1 MDIEFEILKESD
13 LEEAYNLCRDVF
25 GEYAS
30 FDEVKKTYQLCKN
43 DSHYYF
49 IVGKSNGK
57 IIAYTT
63 MIIFHNL
70 FDGISP
76 VATLWYVCVD
86 KNYRRLGVAS
96 SMFAEIERIA
106 NENCCEIMYF
116 TSLEDNLGAHNFY
129 RSVGYSDSK
138 EKAFVKYLYEE
149 WDKSTTTT

>member
-1 MDIEFEILKESD
+1 LDIKFEILKENE
-13 LEEAYNLCRDVF
+13 LKEAYNLCKNVF

-43 DSHYYF
+43 DNHYYF

-70 FDGISP
+70 FDGMNPI
-76 VATLWYVCVD
+76 ATLWYVCVD
-86 KNYRRLGVAS
+86 KNYRRNKVAS
-96 SMFAEIERIA
+96 SMFNEIERIA
-106 NENCCEIMYF
+106 NENYCEIIYF
-116 TSLEDNLGAHNFY
+116 TSFKNNFSAHKFY
-129 RSVGYSDSK
+129 KSKGYSDSE

-149 WDKSTTTT
+149 WEN